1 MKLGFESNVPNL
13 QEIKVGTK
21 TGKPMLEYR
30 WNLSSDASNN
40 GAYINQIRLL
50 WYPGKLK
57 SGEVYPAVPNDD
69 VTVEGTSDYNVQLIV
84 QYTSTEGKKTTYNE
98 YHNLNTMNTFAAKL
112 YQTVSMSVDESEAL
126 IVHVAGKEVL
136 KSTIL
141 SNARSINACEGRMSI
156 NNWELYLP
164 NGNGGKEIPVLY
176 IDDAY
181 ASNTGILE

>member
-1 MKLGFESNVPNL
+1 METFILP
-13 QEIKVGTK
+13 T
-21 TGKPMLEYR
+21 
-30 WNLSSDASNN
+30 
-40 GAYINQIRLL
+40 
-50 WYPGKLK
+50 
-57 SGEVYPAVPNDD
+57 NDD
-69 VTVEGTSDYNVQLIV
+69 VTVEGISDYNVQLIV

-156 NNWELYLP
+156 NNWKLYLP
-164 NGNGGKEIPVLY
+164 KCKGGKKSQYCILMMFMLQIPV
-176 IDDAY
+176 
-181 ASNTGILE
+181 ILIEYSLIKKVS